1 VWKAVS
7 SPRLHNQLLPPF
19 VYTEAAFSPAIT
31 AYLKKIGHDVR
42 CCTHHRLLHSH
53 HHHSRLAAF
62 YYLFIFIYII
72 NSLFHVLCLQM
83 AFMEEVGVVAAVQLG
98 DDGYLYAASD
108 PRKLGRP
115 AGF

>member
-1 VWKAVS
+1 MVAYKQDVWKAVS

-42 CCTHHRLLHSH
+42 CCTHHRLL
-53 HHHSRLAAF
+53 AF